1 MFLRAVAPRPPF
13 FYSLPHGVSWLMLP
27 AAPLPSNKKKSDNGG
42 RIFFSDQVGRCVGK
56 WAGQV
61 GRSSGQKGWV
71 TCPLK
76 KVVGKNTCCKHI
88 SFTTARAM
96 ESIPGSFSLWLVGGQ
111 SSGQVCGQV
120 GRASG
125 QKGWV
130 TCPLEKVVG

>member
-1 MFLRAVAPRPPF
+1 MGEDF
-13 FYSLPHGVSWLMLP
+13 FFHFKWAGVWASGQAKW
-27 AAPLPSNKKKSDNGG
+27 A
-42 RIFFSDQVGRCVGK
+42 DQVGRCVGK

-61 GRSSGQKGWV
+61 GRSSGQMGWV

-96 ESIPGSFSLWLVGGQ
+96 ESIPGSFSLWLVGGE

-120 GRASG
+120 GRPSG
-125 QKGWV
+125 QIKWAEGLGDLP
-130 TCPLEKVVG
+130 T